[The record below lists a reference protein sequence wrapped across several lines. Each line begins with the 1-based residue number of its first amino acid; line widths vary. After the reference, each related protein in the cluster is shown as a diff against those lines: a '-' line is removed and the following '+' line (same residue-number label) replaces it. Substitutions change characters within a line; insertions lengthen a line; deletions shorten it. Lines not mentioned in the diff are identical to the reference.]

1 MKNHAL
7 MMLIGCGLP
16 MLLLF
21 ILPGF
26 GVSRETTVIIF
37 MVLMMGCHLMHFK
50 HMGHDE
56 HCDDDQ
62 TKEGG
67 EHERH

>member
-26 GVSRETTVIIF
+26 GVSREATIVIFI
-37 MVLMMGCHLMHFK
+37 VLMMGCHLMHFK
-50 HMGHDE
+50 HMGHDDHGDE
-56 HCDDDQ
+56 DH

-67 EHERH
+67 RHEKH

>member
-26 GVSRETTVIIF
+26 GVSREATIIIF

-50 HMGHDE
+50 HMGHDD
-56 HCDDDQ
+56 HKHDH
-62 TKEGG
+62 KSKGG
-67 EHERH
+67 DHEKH

>member
-26 GVSRETTVIIF
+26 GVSREVTVVIF
-37 MVLMMGCHLMHFK
+37 MVLMMGCHLMHFR
-50 HMGHDE
+50 HFGQDD
-56 HCDDDQ
+56 HCDDHQ
-62 TKEGG
+62 KKEGG
-67 EHERH
+67 EHEKH

>member
-26 GVSRETTVIIF
+26 GVSQEATILIF
-37 MVLMMGCHLMHFK
+37 IVLMMGCHLMHFK
-50 HMGHDE
+50 GMGHDE
-56 HCDDDQ
+56 HCNGDHS
-62 TKEGG
+62 KHGG
-67 EHERH
+67 EDDKH